1 LFPYFAL
8 CSGIFPELGGGS
20 GIGIGKTKAED
31 LITSFGG
38 KVTGSI
44 SGKTDYL
51 LVGKEPGMS
60 KVKKANAQNVTRLN
74 LDDLK
79 NLCEGSS
86 ADDIKS
92 IEITSFSKGFG
103 GKNGLALEASAAELI
118 EAAAAVQE
126 PAQPMITNEE
136 AGKDAK
142 KPAAKTSKS
151 KAEAKKPA
159 AKKGGPTKKQLK
171 ADAKAA
177 AAKKAAEEKAERK
190 AKLAKINKIRST
202 PIEDLDW
209 QTHLEEG
216 DLVSFT
222 NDIFVCAIFRTKNSF
237 LVNSHRLSSLTMLSF
252 LGQRECR
259 VPQKDSQARVS
270 EDQRQQSRASRPP
283 P

>member
-1 LFPYFAL
+1 LFHYFAL
-8 CSGIFPELGGGS
+8 YSGIFPELGGGS

-79 NLCEGSS
+79 NLCEGGS
-86 ADDIKS
+86 ADDIKA
-92 IEITSFSKGFG
+92 IQITSFSKGFG

-118 EAAAAVQE
+118 EAAAAVQK
-126 PAQPMITNEE
+126 PAQPMITNGED
-136 AGKDAK
+136 GQDAK
-142 KPAAKTSKS
+142 KPAAKPSKG

-159 AKKGGPTKKQLK
+159 AKKNGPTKKQLK

-177 AAKKAAEEKAERK
+177 AAKKAAEEKAVRK
-190 AKLAKINKIRST
+190 AKLAKLNKMRST
-202 PIEDLDW
+202 PIEELDW

-216 DLVSFT
+216 DLVSST
-222 NDIFVCAIFRTKNSF
+222 NDIFVCLIFKTKNLSTLTVHF
-237 LVNSHRLSSLTMLSF
+237 LQCYR
-252 LGQRECR
+252 R
-259 VPQKDSQARVS
+259 
-270 EDQRQQSRASRPP
+270 
-283 P
+283 